1 MATRMDKENP
11 EQLQSQI
18 DQDQGPGTF
27 SPLQSSSDSPDDTE
41 ATVEKQLEFAESAFA
56 NIQEL
61 NRTMD
66 QKANN
71 LLAATALLTAAL
83 GLVLARAIEATVQ
96 EDWQR
101 VLKDVSMLLL
111 LPYLLLVFTLIFAA
125 TSIYQA
131 RRPRTSANTTAPGMI
146 FPLMLLERFT
156 VSGKVD
162 EMAYL
167 SRLRTLRP
175 DDLLQDYANQII
187 EVSII
192 YKEKQRQVNLGLW
205 LFRWTGILWIVTML
219 AMVTVIIVLQ

>member
-1 MATRMDKENP
+1 MATRIDEDNP
-11 EQLQSQI
+11 EQLQSGM
-18 DQDQGPGTF
+18 DQDRLPRAS
-27 SPLQSSSDSPDDTE
+27 SPLQAATDPSNDAE
-41 ATVEKQLEFAESAFA
+41 ATVEKQLEFAQSAFG

-71 LLAATALLTAAL
+71 LLGATALLTAAL

-101 VLKDVSMLLL
+101 VLKGVSMLLL
-111 LPYLLLVFTLIFAA
+111 MPYLLLAFALIFAA

-146 FPLMLLERFT
+146 FPLMLLERFS
-156 VSGKVD
+156 VAGKVD

-175 DDLLQDYANQII
+175 DDLLQDYANQIV

-192 YKEKQRQVNLGLW
+192 YKEKQKQVNLGLW

-219 AMVTVIIVLQ
+219 AMVIVIIALQ

>member
-1 MATRMDKENP
+1 MATHMHRENP
-11 EQLQSQI
+11 EELQTRTDLGQ
-18 DQDQGPGTF
+18 
-27 SPLQSSSDSPDDTE
+27 SPEASRPLEVASDPSDSANPS
-41 ATVEKQLEFAESAFA
+41 VEKQLEFAESAFA

-83 GLVLARAIEATVQ
+83 GLVLARAIEARVQ

-146 FPLMLLERFT
+146 FPLMLLERFS
-156 VSGKVD
+156 VAGKVD

-167 SRLRTLRP
+167 ARLRTLRP
-175 DDLLQDYANQII
+175 DDLLHDYANQII

-192 YKEKQRQVNLGLW
+192 YKEKQKQVNLGLW
-205 LFRWTGILWIVTML
+205 LFRWTGILWIATML